1 MRIGNRDR
9 RVKVF
14 VIYFFFYFFFFFFF
28 FFLPLLFFISKLT
41 VAFKS
46 ADRWLVRVSLG
57 ATLSC

>member
-28 FFLPLLFFISKLT
+28 LPLLFFISKLT
-41 VAFKS
+41 VAFKT